1 MLTTLKVKAGER
13 QFYYIDH
20 VIDGSLISVN
30 SMVLRKEKLSVD
42 ILLKHVK
49 WKSDVME
56 GT

>member
-13 QFYYIDH
+13 QFYYIDQ
-20 VIDGSLISVN
+20 VIGGSHISVN

-56 GT
+56 GI